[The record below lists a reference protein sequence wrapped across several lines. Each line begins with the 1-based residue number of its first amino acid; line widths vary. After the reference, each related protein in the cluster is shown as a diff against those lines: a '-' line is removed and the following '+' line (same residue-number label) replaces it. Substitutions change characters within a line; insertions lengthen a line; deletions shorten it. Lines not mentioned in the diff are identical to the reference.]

1 MGQKVN
7 PYGLRLGIVTNWKS
21 VWYDEKDYQANFL
34 EDQKIRNF
42 FKNLAKKNGKDYGI
56 SDIVI
61 ERFPTKVN
69 VNIFSSRPGMIFGTK
84 GSNVEIIKKEL
95 QKIVT
100 KNVNINIKPVK
111 RAEINAQL
119 VAKDIANLL
128 LRRMPL
134 RRVAKQAISNAM
146 QAGCK
151 GIKIKASGRLG
162 GAEMARI
169 ETYKEGRIPLH
180 TLRAN
185 IEYGFA
191 ESPTT
196 FGLIGIKV
204 WIYKGDIFEKRNKKA
219 E

>member
-1 MGQKVN
+1 
-7 PYGLRLGIVTNWKS
+7 
-21 VWYDEKDYQANFL
+21 
-34 EDQKIRNF
+34 
-42 FKNLAKKNGKDYGI
+42 
-56 SDIVI
+56 
-61 ERFPTKVN
+61 
-69 VNIFSSRPGMIFGTK
+69 MIFGTK